1 MSNTPLSEQDR
12 AAEMA
17 AGLRDLAAMSTEHPS
32 VASDLRCGL
41 TRWLVSVGHGGQSA
55 RAQMLAFARAG
66 TACGAK
72 VTEFDDGYQYAGVD
86 VAFGAAV
93 SLHVYADVEKVHG
106 TTRRTVEQTE
116 DGTTRRIVEYA
127 PRPILTDLDT
137 ADPTDGAAAA

>member
-1 MSNTPLSEQDR
+1 MSNTSLSDQDR

-17 AGLRDLAAMSTEHPS
+17 AGLRDVAAMIVEHPS

-66 TACGAK
+66 RAAGAT

-106 TTRRTVEQTE
+106 ATRRTVEQAE